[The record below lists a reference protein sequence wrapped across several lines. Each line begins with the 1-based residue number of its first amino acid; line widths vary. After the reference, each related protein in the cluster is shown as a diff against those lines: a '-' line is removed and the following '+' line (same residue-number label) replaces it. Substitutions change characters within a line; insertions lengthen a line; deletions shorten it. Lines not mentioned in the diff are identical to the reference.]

1 MSDKTSTGGG
11 AFGAATTTP
20 ATDEPSPQRAPSAP
34 DSRAASDTVSD
45 TALAPESAPG
55 RTGWARIRRL
65 AEEEFVLVVLLAAFG
80 IVFLTVFP
88 PTLLVADSWLT
99 LVAGREVVENGLPTT
114 DQLTVLGLGR
124 DWTDQQWGAQ
134 VLAYGSYALGG
145 YGLLAVVAAIF
156 AVGAFAIAAAGA
168 RSLGAGPRAIVLLF
182 FPVLLAAPWTF
193 TIRAQVF
200 ALPLYTGL
208 VWLLASEARHPT
220 RRVYLVV
227 PLLVVWGNVHGSAAL
242 AAMLTML
249 LGLIELVRSRGAS
262 GLRSVLLLVLPP
274 LALLATPYGP
284 VDTVRYYHLLLVDPP
299 FGREL
304 VTEWQRSDP
313 SWQTLTFY
321 LLAASTTVVVY
332 LGRKRLTAFDVA
344 TLLFTFAGAVL
355 AIRGIPWF
363 ALACLVLLPV
373 AIGRRL
379 EGRVPRAPRRLDGI
393 LSFAAI
399 GFLALVVAV
408 SIARD
413 DSWFESKWP
422 GPAVTAVE
430 EAASDPGTRVFAT
443 SRDADWLLFQLPA
456 LRGRLAYD
464 VRFEI
469 YDRETFERIVRFRG
483 EQGSDWKSIVD
494 GYEVVVLE
502 TDEEPES
509 HVQDFLAEP
518 GALAVYADERI
529 TVIRRP
535 AVR

>member
-1 MSDKTSTGGG
+1 MSDTSSI
-11 AFGAATTTP
+11 A
-20 ATDEPSPQRAPSAP
+20 SV
-34 DSRAASDTVSD
+34 SDTVD
-45 TALAPESAPG
+45 IAPRGE
-55 RTGWARIRRL
+55 TGPTTWPRIRRI
-65 AEEEFVLVVLLAAFG
+65 ADEEFVLVVLLAAFG

-114 DQLTVLGLGR
+114 DELTVLGLGR

-134 VLAYGSYALGG
+134 LLAYGSYVLGG
-145 YGLLAVVAAIF
+145 HGLLAVVAAIF

-200 ALPLYTGL
+200 ALPLFTGL

-284 VDTVRYYHLLLVDPP
+284 IDTARYYHLLLVDPP

-304 VTEWQRSDP
+304 VTEWQRSEP
-313 SWQTLTFY
+313 SWQTLAFY
-321 LLAASTTVVVY
+321 LLAAFAALVVY
-332 LGRKRLTAFDVA
+332 LGRKRLTAFDLA
-344 TLLFTFAGAVL
+344 TLAFTFAGAVL

-379 EGRVPRAPRRLDGI
+379 EGRVARVPRRLDGI
-393 LSFAAI
+393 LSYAAL
-399 GFLALVVAV
+399 GFLALVVAI

-413 DSWFESKWP
+413 DSWFESNWP
-422 GPAVTAVE
+422 RPALAAVE
-430 EAASDPGTRVFAT
+430 EAAADPEMRVFAT
-443 SRDADWLLFQLPA
+443 SRDADWLLFEIPE

-483 EQGSDWKSIVD
+483 EQGADWKTIAD
-494 GYEVVVLE
+494 GYEVLVFE
-502 TDEEPES
+502 TDQEPSS
-509 HVQDFLAEP
+509 HVEDFLAEP
-518 GALAVYADERI
+518 GARTLYADQRI

-535 AVR
+535 AGQ

>member
-1 MSDKTSTGGG
+1 MSDNTSTVD
-11 AFGAATTTP
+11 AVADSVVPAPRDATLG
-20 ATDEPSPQRAPSAP
+20 S
-34 DSRAASDTVSD
+34 
-45 TALAPESAPG
+45 
-55 RTGWARIRRL
+55 RIRRL
-65 AEEEFVLVVLLAAFG
+65 AEEEFLLVVLLAAFG

-114 DQLTVLGLGR
+114 DELTLLGLGR

-134 VLAYGSYALGG
+134 ILSYGSYALGG
-145 YGLLAVVAAIF
+145 YGLLGVVAALF

-168 RSLGAGPRAIVLLF
+168 RSLGAGPRAILLLF
-182 FPVLLAAPWTF
+182 FPVLMAAPWTF

-208 VWLLASEARHPT
+208 VWLLASEARQPT

-227 PLLVVWGNVHGSAAL
+227 PLLVVWANLHGSAAL

-249 LGLIELVRSRGAS
+249 LGLIELVRSRGRS

-274 LALLATPYGP
+274 LALLVTPYGP
-284 VDTVRYYHLLLVDPP
+284 IETARYYHLLLVDPP

-304 VTEWQRSDP
+304 VTEWQRSEP
-313 SWQTLTFY
+313 SWQTLAFY
-321 LLAASTTVVVY
+321 LLAAFAALVVY
-332 LGRKRLTAFDVA
+332 LGRRRLTAFDLA
-344 TLLFTFAGAVL
+344 TLAFTFAGAVL

-373 AIGRRL
+373 AIGRKL
-379 EGRVPRAPRRLDGI
+379 EGRVPRVPRRLDGV
-393 LSFAAI
+393 LSFAAL
-399 GFLALVVAV
+399 GFLALVVAI
-408 SIARD
+408 SMARD
-413 DSWFESKWP
+413 DSWFESNWP
-422 GPAVTAVE
+422 APAVAVVE
-430 EAASDPGTRVFAT
+430 EASANPETRVFAT
-443 SRDADWLLFQLPA
+443 SRDADWLLFQIPE

-469 YDRETFERIVRFRG
+469 YDRATFERIVRFRG
-483 EQGSDWKSIVD
+483 EQGADWKSIAD
-494 GYEVVVLE
+494 GYEVLVFE
-502 TDEEPES
+502 TDQEPSS

-518 GALAVYADERI
+518 GAQELYADERI

-535 AVR
+535 VRPE

>member
-1 MSDKTSTGGG
+1 MSDST
-11 AFGAATTTP
+11 ATAEDGTP
-20 ATDEPSPQRAPSAP
+20 ASKA
-34 DSRAASDTVSD
+34 VSD
-45 TALAPESAPG
+45 TSILAPNDGVVARARS
-55 RTGWARIRRL
+55 RIRRV

-114 DQLTVLGLGR
+114 DELTLLGLGR

-134 VLAYGSYALGG
+134 LLAYGAYSLGG
-145 YGLLAVVAAIF
+145 YGLLAVVAAVF

-168 RSLGAGPRAIVLLF
+168 RALGAGPRAIVLLF

-200 ALPLYTGL
+200 VLPLYTGL

-227 PLLVVWGNVHGSAAL
+227 PLLVIWGNLHGSAAL

-249 LGLIELVRSRGAS
+249 LGLIELVRSRG
-262 GLRSVLLLVLPP
+262 GTWLRSVILLVLPP

-284 VDTVRYYHLLLVDPP
+284 IETARYYHLLLVDPP

-304 VTEWQRSDP
+304 VTEWQRSEP
-313 SWQTLTFY
+313 SWQTLAFY
-321 LLAASTTVVVY
+321 LLAAFAALVVS
-332 LGRKRLTAFDVA
+332 LGRKRLTAFDLA
-344 TLLFTFAGAVL
+344 ALAFTFAGAVL

-373 AIGRRL
+373 AIGPRL
-379 EGRVPRAPRRLDGI
+379 EGRVPRVPRRLDGI
-393 LSFAAI
+393 LSYAAL
-399 GFLALVVAV
+399 GFLALVVAI

-413 DSWFESKWP
+413 DSWFEGNWP
-422 GPAVTAVE
+422 RPALAAVE
-430 EAASDPGTRVFAT
+430 EAAADPETRVFAT
-443 SRDADWLLFQLPA
+443 SRDADWLLFEIPE

-483 EQGSDWKSIVD
+483 EQGADWKTIAD
-494 GYEVVVLE
+494 GYDVLVFE
-502 TDEEPES
+502 TDQEPSS

-518 GALAVYADERI
+518 GARTLYADERI

-535 AVR
+535 AGR